1 MRHDT
6 RPSILD
12 EVDRQILRLY
22 QDQTLRPAHEIGDEL
37 GLSAATVQ
45 RRLARLRRSGVI
57 VREVAQLS
65 PALLGLDVTV
75 IVHVDVQRETK
86 GHIQAFKEAMRA
98 RPEVQQCWYTAGT
111 TDFIL
116 VVRTATLADY
126 ETFTQNVLMEHDNV
140 VLFTSFVVLGEVKS
154 GLSLPL

>member
-1 MRHDT
+1 MVRDDKVK
-6 RPSILD
+6 RLD
-12 EVDRQILRLY
+12 EVDRQVLRLY
-22 QDQTLRPAHEIGDEL
+22 QDHTLRPAHEIGDEL

-45 RRLARLRRSGVI
+45 RRLARLRRDGVI

-65 PALLGLDVTV
+65 PAAVGLDVTV

-86 GHIQAFKEAMRA
+86 GHIQAFKEAMRT

-116 VVRTATLADY
+116 VVRTATLAAY
-126 ETFTQNVLMEHDNV
+126 EMFTQNVLMEHENV